1 VVNNHD
7 FIFHKT
13 SHKKG
18 LKDMNIYS
26 RYKKNHLTA
35 PKRGCKN
42 VFNLGYFGVK
52 ADFPKQLSSLQYTK

>member
-42 VFNLGYFGVK
+42 VFNLG
-52 ADFPKQLSSLQYTK
+52 